1 MHMHQIDVIRW
12 LPEGRLLLLDQTRLP
27 AEEVHVECADE
38 RQVAEAI
45 ASMRVRG
52 APAIGIA
59 AAYGMALA
67 AWNLPEHA
75 SRSAAIERLRAAHR
89 LLCASRPTA
98 VNLSW
103 AVGRALAAAEACG
116 PGDDLQDAV
125 LDAALSIHAEQLAAD
140 ERMGALGSDLL
151 PDDGAVLT
159 HCNTGALATGGRG
172 TALGV
177 VRTAYERGKRL
188 HVFVDE
194 TRPRLQGARLT
205 TWELTRLGIP
215 CTLIADGAAGLVL
228 RSGRVTA
235 VLVGADRIARNGDV
249 VNKVG
254 TYSLALAAREAGV
267 PLYVVAPT
275 STIDPATPT
284 GDDVP
289 IEERDASEVLL
300 IGGVRIAPDGV
311 AAFNPAFDVT
321 PAHLVTAIV
330 TERGIARPP
339 YETSLGELTGAAGP
353 AKGQTLVGETA

>member
-27 AEEVHVECADE
+27 AAEVRIECADE
-38 RQVAEAI
+38 REVAEAI

-67 AWNLPEHA
+67 TWNAPDDTPREALL
-75 SRSAAIERLRAAHR
+75 ERLRETR
-89 LLCASRPTA
+89 DLLCASRPTA

-103 AVGRALAAAEACG
+103 AAGRALAAAEACE
-116 PGDDLQDAV
+116 PGDDLREAV
-125 LDAALSIHAEQLAAD
+125 LDAALGIHAGQLAAD
-140 ERMGALGSDLL
+140 ERMGERGSALL
-151 PDDGAVLT
+151 PDTGAVLT

-177 VRTAYERGKRL
+177 VRTAWEKGKRL

-205 TWELTRLGIP
+205 AWELTRLAIP
-215 CTLIADGAAGLVL
+215 CTLLADGAAGLLL
-228 RSGRVTA
+228 RSGRVDA
-235 VLVGADRIARNGDV
+235 VLVGADRIALNGDV
-249 VNKVG
+249 ANKVG
-254 TYSLALAAREAGV
+254 TYPLALAAREAGV
-267 PLYVVAPT
+267 PFFVVAPV

-284 GDDVP
+284 GDLIP
-289 IEERDASEVLL
+289 IEERHPEEVLS
-300 IGGVRIAPDGV
+300 IDGVRIAPDSV

-321 PAHLVTAIV
+321 PARLVSAIV

-339 YETSLGELTGAAGP
+339 YEASLAALLEAPGP
-353 AKGQTLVGETA
+353 AEEQRLVGETA